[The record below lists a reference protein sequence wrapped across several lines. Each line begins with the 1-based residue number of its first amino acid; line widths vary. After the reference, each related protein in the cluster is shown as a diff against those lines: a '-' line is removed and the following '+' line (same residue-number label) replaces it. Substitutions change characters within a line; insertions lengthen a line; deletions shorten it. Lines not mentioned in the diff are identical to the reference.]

1 MHRVLDTLTI
11 FYRLAAPYF
20 RSEDRWHARLLLAA
34 VIVSEFGVVYAVVV
48 FNIWNAYFFN
58 SIEARNWDDFIYSL
72 FLFCG
77 IAVWT
82 VVAYMAQ
89 FYFGQMLIL
98 RWRRW
103 MTRRFVGQWMENGRH
118 YRMRFR
124 HSDVDNV
131 HLRIAN
137 DILIF
142 IQKTHDLG
150 YNFLGSLIA
159 LFSFA
164 YILWGLSSAAP
175 LILFG
180 SNFAFPGYLFWVA
193 ILYAC
198 VGTLLAHLVGNPLIR
213 LNFNQQHYESD
224 FRFGIARVWDHTEPV
239 ALMRGEEIER
249 KVLDQRFTTLIQNWL
264 RLILRQT
271 GLSAFINSYGQASVV
286 FPILVASPAYF
297 TGAISLGLLMQA
309 SLAFQKV
316 ETSFAFFLHSY
327 PRIAEWKASMDRV
340 AQLEAALN
348 AVDHE
353 AIPAAQIVVDS
364 GRSQNLEVSD
374 LVVRLPSRAEIA
386 SVPKLALNAGEGALI
401 SGPSG
406 SGKSTVLRALA
417 GIWPIG
423 EGRIELPAGAD
434 VMALPQRVYFPL
446 APLRAAITY
455 PTPPERVSETELREI
470 IEAVGLPHLLARL
483 DEEAEWNVVL
493 SGGEQ
498 QRVALARALFRRPD
512 VLLLDD
518 AVSNFDEVTA
528 RKLYELVFERLP
540 ETIVISVGKPAQ
552 IGKLHHRSINLERV
566 PHAAPLMEDSIAA
579 APA

>member
-1 MHRVLDTLTI
+1 MRRVLDTWKI

-20 RSEDRWHARLLLAA
+20 RSEDRWRARLLLAA
-34 VIVSEFGVVYAVVV
+34 VVLSEFAVVYAIVV

-58 SIEARNWDDFIYSL
+58 SIEARNWDDFLDAL

-77 IAVWT
+77 IAAWT
-82 VVAYMAQ
+82 VAAYMAQ

-103 MTRRFVGQWMENGRH
+103 MTQRFVGRWMENGRH

-124 HSDVDNV
+124 HADVDNV

-175 LILFG
+175 LVLLGTDFT
-180 SNFAFPGYLFWVA
+180 FPGYLFWVA

-198 VGTLLAHLVGNPLIR
+198 VGTLLAHLVGKPLIR
-213 LNFNQQHYESD
+213 LNFNQQHFESD
-224 FRFGIARVWDHTEPV
+224 FRFAIARVWDHTEPV

-249 KVLDQRFTTLIQNWL
+249 EVLDTRFTTLVQNWL
-264 RLILRQT
+264 RLIRRQT
-271 GLSAFINSYGQASVV
+271 WLGAFINSYGQASVV

-297 TGAISLGLLMQA
+297 SGAISLGLLMQA

-340 AQLEAALN
+340 AQLEAALD
-348 AVDHE
+348 AVDQE
-353 AIPAAQIVVDS
+353 AIPGAQIIVNS
-364 GRSQNLEVSD
+364 GRARNLQVSD
-374 LVVRLPSRAEIA
+374 LVVRLPSSIDIA
-386 SVPKLALNAGEGALI
+386 SVPELSLAAGEGALI

-406 SGKSTVLRALA
+406 SGKSSVLRALA
-417 GIWPIG
+417 GIWPVG
-423 EGRIELPAGAD
+423 DGRIELPAGAD

-446 APLRAAITY
+446 GTLRTAITY
-455 PTPPERVSETELREI
+455 PTPPDRVSEAELREVLD
-470 IEAVGLPHLLARL
+470 AVGLAHLLPRL

-498 QRVALARALFRRPD
+498 QRIAMARALFRRPD

-518 AVSNFDEVTA
+518 AVSNFDEATT
-528 RKLYELVFERLP
+528 RRFYGLIRQRLP
-540 ETIVISVGKPAQ
+540 ETIVISIGKPASL
-552 IGKLHHRSINLERV
+552 GKLHHRGISLDR
-566 PHAAPLMEDSIAA
+566 AAEAALPPVAAMSA

>member
-1 MHRVLDTLTI
+1 
-11 FYRLAAPYF
+11 
-20 RSEDRWHARLLLAA
+20 
-34 VIVSEFGVVYAVVV
+34 
-48 FNIWNAYFFN
+48 
-58 SIEARNWDDFIYSL
+58 
-72 FLFCG
+72 
-77 IAVWT
+77 
-82 VVAYMAQ
+82 
-89 FYFGQMLIL
+89 
-98 RWRRW
+98 
-103 MTRRFVGQWMENGRH
+103 
-118 YRMRFR
+118 MRFL
-124 HSDVDNV
+124 HTDVDNV

-142 IQKTHDLG
+142 LQKTHDLG

-164 YILWGLSSAAP
+164 YILWGLSSVAP
-175 LILFG
+175 LFLFG
-180 SNFAFPGYLFWVA
+180 SNVTVPGYLFWIA

-198 VGTLLAHLVGNPLIR
+198 FGTLLAHFVGNPLIR
-213 LNFNQQHYESD
+213 LNFKQQHFESD

-249 KVLDQRFTTLIQNWL
+249 EVLDQRFTTLIQNWL
-264 RLILRQT
+264 RLIRRQT
-271 GLSAFINSYGQASVV
+271 GLNAFINSYGQASVV

-297 TGAISLGLLMQA
+297 SGAFSLGVLMQA

-327 PRIAEWKASMDRV
+327 PRIAEWKASMDRI
-340 AQLEAALN
+340 AQLQAALE

-353 AIPAAQIVVDS
+353 SIPAAQIVVESDAD
-364 GRSQNLEVSD
+364 RDLEVSG
-374 LVVRLPSRAEIA
+374 LVVRLPSKVEIA
-386 SVPKLALNAGEGALI
+386 RLNALSVAPGEGALI

-417 GIWPIG
+417 GIWPVG
-423 EGRIELPAGAD
+423 EGKIDLPAGAD

-446 APLRAAITY
+446 GSLRTAITY
-455 PTPPERVSETELREI
+455 PTPPGRVSSAELSDVL
-470 IEAVGLPHLLARL
+470 EAVGLPHLLSRL

-498 QRVALARALFRRPD
+498 QRIALARALFRKPD

-518 AVSNFDEVTA
+518 AVSNFDEAMTQ
-528 RKLYELVFERLP
+528 KLYRLLYERLP
-540 ETIVISVGKPAQ
+540 DTIFVSLGRPGALAALHRHRVSLDRTPDSVPVIDPQ
-552 IGKLHHRSINLERV
+552 
-566 PHAAPLMEDSIAA
+566 MAA